1 MFALIIIFTSAV
13 TERSEYFSVCKD
25 ELSCSGVVIEPSS
38 ADIIMR
44 NEDEVLD
51 VFTEAT
57 NVTGIKSIG
66 LNTED
71 YEFQSIAKIY
81 PDDIMDIIPPRLE
94 KGNYP
99 KYNSDFIECLAVD
112 GFGLNVG
119 DVLEL
124 YDDNQEKYKV
134 KVCGIISFNQY
145 IYGKGV
151 PGLYE
156 NHGDYRDLCYL
167 FTKSSGDKPFFITT
181 QSIAEKSKINSAFRY
196 DSSIIVNFPENMYD
210 SDTLEQMAY
219 DYGFEI
225 IGNNDS
231 LYKGSTEYVNEQ
243 LYTLMPLSVIIL
255 ILTIFTAIT
264 SSMIIIMKNQKNF
277 AIFCLCGATWRYCS
291 FVNIVNFIFILIISI
306 AVDVLVFLVGKLTF
320 LNTTVVNLSGISLII
335 CAVIVA
341 LFLILSAVVPN
352 FIVKNK
358 QLKEVLKAEFRQ

>member
-1 MFALIIIFTSAV
+1 MKSSLELFKRNIIVNILISLQVAIVFALIIIFTSAV
-13 TERSEYFSVCKD
+13 MERSEYFSVCRD
-25 ELSCSGVVIEPSS
+25 ELSSSGVVIESSS

-99 KYNSDFIECLAVD
+99 KYNSDFIECLAAD

-181 QSIAEKSKINSAFRY
+181 QSIAEKFKINSAFRY

-306 AVDVLVFLVGKLTF
+306 AVDVLFF
-320 LNTTVVNLSGISLII
+320 
-335 CAVIVA
+335 
-341 LFLILSAVVPN
+341 
-352 FIVKNK
+352 
-358 QLKEVLKAEFRQ
+358 